1 MSQSI
6 RNSEGNVHMTQLR
19 RAMALL
25 RNTSLAMLIAIIVP
39 AHGQG
44 FDNFDAAVVLKKSV
58 WSNLVAT
65 VLPMANVSFPS
76 GKVSLVDG
84 VLCEISTEKARF
96 LVAFKVSE
104 AHPYNVISENDCS
117 KSVDDIVKDKTQLT
131 YDGLAYVIANSKGER
146 LRLSTAEVTVRNGA
160 TVSQSLLQDIQ
171 SYDAVVERQSVTVGE
186 GSLPDH
192 IDLTLNFVNGGL
204 VVKAWHP
211 AMSHSLNQGDV
222 PDSFVVSTNTAN
234 TAVVISHNAIA
245 KIVETHLRDKLLPIE
260 GTNAK
265 FKVESYSGGYD
276 EVTVDAS
283 ITDAGLTFAGSAT
296 WSGPELRLSAYS
308 VRSTKDCSTGNAL
321 EKNLCNLA
329 REVET
334 KAAEA
339 LALVAWQK
347 YKSAKMSPLTRADK
361 IKFKIY
367 EKAAY
372 FAGRTIFT
380 TANEN
385 RLMIGLDSYIGIE
398 R

>member
-1 MSQSI
+1 M
-6 RNSEGNVHMTQLR
+6 MQLCR
-19 RAMALL
+19 TMALL

-39 AHGQG
+39 AHGQEL
-44 FDNFDAAVVLKKSV
+44 DNFDAALVLKKSV
-58 WSNLVAT
+58 WSNLVAA
-65 VLPMANVSFPS
+65 VLPIAGVSFPS
-76 GKVSLVDG
+76 GKVSLVAAAI
-84 VLCEISTEKARF
+84 CEISTEKARF
-96 LVAFKVSE
+96 LVAFNVSGS
-104 AHPYNVISENDCS
+104 HINNVISENDCG
-117 KSVDDIVKDKTQLT
+117 KSADDIVKDKTQPT
-131 YDGLAYVIANSKGER
+131 YDGLAYVIANSQGGR
-146 LRLSTAEVTVRNGA
+146 LRLSTAEATVRNGA
-160 TVSQSLLQDIQ
+160 TVSQSLLQDIR
-171 SYDAVVERQSVTVGE
+171 SYNAVVERQAATVGE
-186 GSLPDH
+186 GFLADH

-211 AMSHSLNQGDV
+211 AMPHSLNQGDV

-234 TAVVISHNAIA
+234 AAVVISHNAIA

-308 VRSTKDCSTGNAL
+308 IRSTKACSTGTAL
-321 EKNLCNLA
+321 EKKFCNLA
-329 REVET
+329 RELET
-334 KAAEA
+334 RAAEA

-367 EKAAY
+367 EKPAY
-372 FAGRTIFT
+372 FSGRTIFA

-385 RLMIGLDSYIGIE
+385 HLMIGLDSYIGTE